1 MNTKIEKMQISRI
14 SNCKLLDLPKI
25 FSETGYITAINNL
38 EVVPFETK
46 RIYYLY
52 DVPNRADRGAHAHK
66 ELYQLVVAV
75 SGSFD
80 IELFDGVDK
89 VKYTLNQPDQGLLI
103 VPGIWRDLNNFSGG
117 GICLVLASHEYDE
130 NDYVRD
136 YDTFLQM
143 KS

>member
-1 MNTKIEKMQISRI
+1 MTPTLKISD
-14 SNCKLLDLPKI
+14 CKFLDLPKI
-25 FSETGYITAINNL
+25 HAESGDITAINNL
-38 EVVPFETK
+38 ELIPFETK
-46 RIYYLY
+46 RVYYLY

-89 VKYTLNQPDQGLLI
+89 IKYTLNQPDQGLLI

-117 GICLVLASHEYDE
+117 GICLVLASHDYDE
-130 NDYVRD
+130 LDYIRD
-136 YDTFLQM
+136 YNEYL
-143 KS
+143 KYKK

>member
-1 MNTKIEKMQISRI
+1 MQTSKISD
-14 SNCKLLDLPKI
+14 CKLLELPKI
-25 FSETGYITAINNL
+25 HAESGDITAINNL
-38 EVVPFETK
+38 ELIPFETK
-46 RIYYLY
+46 RVYYLY

-80 IELFDGVDK
+80 IELFDGIDK

-130 NDYVRD
+130 EDYIRD
-136 YDTFLQM
+136 LTDYKKLRI
-143 KS
+143 

>member
-1 MNTKIEKMQISRI
+1 MNTKIEMMQISRI

-46 RIYYLY
+46 RVYYLY

-66 ELYQLVVAV
+66 ELSQLVVAV

>member
-1 MNTKIEKMQISRI
+1 MMRTSKISD
-14 SNCKLLDLPKI
+14 CKLLDLPKI
-25 FSETGYITAINNL
+25 HAETGDITSINNL
-38 EVVPFETK
+38 ELIPFETK
-46 RIYYLY
+46 RVYYLY
-52 DVPNRADRGAHAHK
+52 DVPNRADRGAHSHK

-80 IELFDGVDK
+80 IELFDGFDK

-130 NDYVRD
+130 SDYIRD
-136 YDTFLQM
+136 YKEYLEY
-143 KS
+143 KK